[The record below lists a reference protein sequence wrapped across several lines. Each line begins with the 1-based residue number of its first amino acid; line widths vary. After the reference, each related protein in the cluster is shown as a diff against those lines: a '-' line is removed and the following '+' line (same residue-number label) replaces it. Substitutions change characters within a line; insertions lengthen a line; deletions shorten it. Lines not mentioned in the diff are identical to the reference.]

1 MSPAT
6 GISRSIIVSA
16 PRHEKGGPLLSGDTR
31 CAVVGKV
38 GAGTHKAFLSARE
51 AGWALLQFQDA
62 AGWIAER
69 LIDVQKVEAAAP

>member
-1 MSPAT
+1 VSPAT

-16 PRHEKGGPLLSGDTR
+16 PRQ
-31 CAVVGKV
+31 V